1 MIPINTI
8 PTATNEQV
16 YIGNTM
22 LKKDEASVLA
32 ESTGVANMNCSSSSN
47 PKQSHESSLAPDN
60 SMLKVSKS
68 SAFQTNVNSYQA
80 RPQFTIMPQE
90 QPVSQQHMMM
100 MHTHGQAEYMWNP
113 AQQNNMSGMMMMPAS
128 AFAQMQQQTMN
139 APSMPQQVTKQPQQA
154 QVLDPKKAKKFPMKV
169 CTYVSLKRPKT
180 ENPKLTRLT
189 FFFMNFLQLMLVLC
203 NDEYDDILSWNEQG
217 DRFTIHDPKKF
228 CEEILPKFFKAS
240 KFPSF
245 LRKLYRWGF
254 VKRPQSKGG
263 GKEIR
268 TYFHPVSTTYGK
280 GITVCY
286 WFSF

>member
-32 ESTGVANMNCSSSSN
+32 ESTGVANMNGSSSSN
-47 PKQSHESSLAPDN
+47 PKQSHELASSLAIAPEN

-100 MHTHGQAEYMWNP
+100 VPTHGQADYMWNP

-169 CTYVSLKRPKT
+169 CTYVSLKGPK
-180 ENPKLTRLT
+180 PRTR
-189 FFFMNFLQLMLVLC
+189 N
-203 NDEYDDILSWNEQG
+203 
-217 DRFTIHDPKKF
+217 
-228 CEEILPKFFKAS
+228 
-240 KFPSF
+240 
-245 LRKLYRWGF
+245 
-254 VKRPQSKGG
+254 
-263 GKEIR
+263 
-268 TYFHPVSTTYGK
+268 
-280 GITVCY
+280 
-286 WFSF
+286 